1 MLERDLSFVR
11 VDDPQPVVV
20 HLHLPVQFDLFPVI
34 QHEIGTLCQQTGLRV
49 CSLGGSVKVVPY
61 SQHHEAGH
69 GSRVFV
75 EHGQPSCGTCGGD
88 EFVQRFFRVETVVS
102 FYIFM

>member
-1 MLERDLSFVR
+1 MPSGTTSLLGETWADSFSCWKRDLSFVR

-49 CSLGGSVKVVPY
+49 CSRVVR
-61 SQHHEAGH
+61 QK
-69 GSRVFV
+69 
-75 EHGQPSCGTCGGD
+75 
-88 EFVQRFFRVETVVS
+88 
-102 FYIFM
+102 